1 MRGIAALC
9 VGLPLV
15 AGIGAVSPACSAEVR
30 DFYIKTVHIDGTTST
45 KGDAD
50 HKAEPFP
57 TAPMPEGG
65 GLVLSKPDEA
75 GKWRM
80 RAFAFE
86 PAQIVV
92 KAGEPIRLHFVGIQG
107 MSHSIHVEGDGSRRA
122 LHAHAREHAH
132 ARAHAGEGRHDRDRM
147 LRPQA
152 VDAGRDRRA
161 GAMSSRGHRHN

>member
-1 MRGIAALC
+1 MRGIAAFWI
-9 VGLPLV
+9 GLPLV
-15 AGIGAVSPACSAEVR
+15 AGIWAVTPACSAEVR
-30 DFYIKTVHIDGTTST
+30 DYYIKTVHIDGSTST
-45 KGDAD
+45 KGGAD

-92 KAGEPIRLHFVGIQG
+92 KAGEPIQLHFVGVQG
-107 MSHSIHVEGDGSRRA
+107 MSHSIHVEGDGVDERFTLTRGNMHT
-122 LHAHAREHAH
+122 LDLTPLK
-132 ARAHAGEGRHDRDRM
+132 AGIIKIECYDHKPSM
-147 LRPQA
+147 
-152 VDAGRDRRA
+152 
-161 GAMSSRGHRHN
+161 RGEIVVLASD

>member
-15 AGIGAVSPACSAEVR
+15 VGIIAVSSACSAEVR

-57 TAPMPEGG
+57 AAAMPEGG

-80 RAFAFE
+80 RAFAFD
-86 PAQIVV
+86 PAQLVV

-107 MSHSIHVEGDGSRRA
+107 MSHSIHVK
-122 LHAHAREHAH
+122 
-132 ARAHAGEGRHDRDRM
+132 GEG
-147 LRPQA
+147 
-152 VDAGRDRRA
+152 VDERFTLTRGNMHTLELTPEKAGVIEIECYDHKPS
-161 GAMSSRGHRHN
+161 MRGEIVVLAQ

>member
-15 AGIGAVSPACSAEVR
+15 VGIIAVSSACSAEVR

-57 TAPMPEGG
+57 KAPMPEG

-80 RAFAFE
+80 GAFAFE
-86 PAQIVV
+86 PAQLVV

-107 MSHSIHVEGDGSRRA
+107 MSHSIHVK
-122 LHAHAREHAH
+122 
-132 ARAHAGEGRHDRDRM
+132 GEG
-147 LRPQA
+147 
-152 VDAGRDRRA
+152 VDERFTLTRGNMRTLELTPEKAGVIEIECYDHKP
-161 GAMSSRGHRHN
+161 AMRGEIVVLAQ